1 MLQLLQCTDNRG
13 NVTELIPGRLTVIE
27 DRLDTSL
34 EHLLTLNFLSLTK
47 SVNE

>member
-1 MLQLLQCTDNRG
+1 MLQCTCTDNRG
-13 NVTELIPGRLTVIE
+13 NVVTELIPGRLTVIE
-27 DRLDTSL
+27 DRLDASL

>member
-1 MLQLLQCTDNRG
+1 MLQCTCTDNGG

-27 DRLDTSL
+27 DRLDASL
-34 EHLLTLNFLSLTK
+34 EHLLTLNFLSLT